1 MPIRSYRP
9 VRTIPR
15 AEHQRDIL
23 CRTMPESRTP
33 GPVVLRIRLGAT
45 LRRLREARGITA
57 QQAAEAIRASDS
69 KISRIELGRHG
80 AREIDVSDLLTL
92 YGVTDLAEREQLL
105 QLASD
110 ALARPWWQG
119 NVDIL
124 PAWFQS
130 YLGLEEAAETVQSYD
145 THFVPGLLQTADY
158 ASGLL
163 AQAHFSQKEIARFL
177 DLRAQRLERFATG
190 GGRLAAVIDEAVLRR
205 PVGGADIFGAQLEY
219 LAESSRRR
227 AITIRIRPFAAGAPL
242 SPAGFTILRFA
253 DEALPDAVY
262 TEQLTSASYVDRP
275 ADVSRYGST
284 MHLLV
289 NSSMPASQA
298 AAMIAEALARVS

>member
-1 MPIRSYRP
+1 
-9 VRTIPR
+9 
-15 AEHQRDIL
+15 
-23 CRTMPESRTP
+23 MPESRTP

-92 YGVTDLAEREQLL
+92 YGINDVAEREQLL

-110 ALARPWWQG
+110 ALARPWWQRHA
-119 NVDIL
+119 DIL

-158 ASGLL
+158 AAGLL
-163 AQAHFSQKEIARFL
+163 AQARFSQEETARFL
-177 DLRAQRLERFATG
+177 DLRAQRIERFAAG

-205 PVGGADIFGAQLEY
+205 PVGGNDVFVAQLEH
-219 LAESSRRR
+219 LVGSARRR

-253 DEALPDAVY
+253 DDALPDAIY

-275 ADVSRYGST
+275 AEVSRYAST
-284 MHLLV
+284 MDLLV
-289 NSSMPASQA
+289 NSSKPASQT
-298 AAMIAEALARVS
+298 AAMIAEALARIR

>member
-1 MPIRSYRP
+1 
-9 VRTIPR
+9 
-15 AEHQRDIL
+15 
-23 CRTMPESRTP
+23 MPESKTP

-57 QQAAEAIRASDS
+57 QQAAGAIRASDS

-92 YGVTDLAEREQLL
+92 YGVTDVAQREQLL

-110 ALARPWWQG
+110 ALARPWWHG
-119 NVDIL
+119 HADIL
-124 PAWFQS
+124 PTWFRS

-158 ASGLL
+158 AAGLL
-163 AQAHFSQKEIARFL
+163 AQADFSQDDIARL
-177 DLRAQRLERFATG
+177 LGLRHQRTERFAAG

-205 PVGGADIFGAQLEY
+205 PVGGKDVFAAQLEY
-219 LAESSRRR
+219 LGEASRRR

-253 DEALPDAVY
+253 DETLPDAVY

-275 ADVSRYGST
+275 ADVSRYAAT
-284 MHLLV
+284 MNLLV
-289 NSSMPASQA
+289 NTSKPASQT
-298 AAMIAEALARVS
+298 AAMIAEALARLG

>member
-1 MPIRSYRP
+1 
-9 VRTIPR
+9 
-15 AEHQRDIL
+15 
-23 CRTMPESRTP
+23 
-33 GPVVLRIRLGAT
+33 VVLRIRLGAT

-92 YGVTDLAEREQLL
+92 YGVTDPAEREPLL

-119 NVDIL
+119 NADIL

-130 YLGLEEAAETVQSYD
+130 YLGLEEAAETIQCYD

-163 AQAHFSQKEIARFL
+163 ARAHFSQDEIVRFL
-177 DLRAQRLERFATG
+177 DLRAQRLERFAAG
-190 GGRLAAVIDEAVLRR
+190 DGRLAAVIDEAVLRR
-205 PVGGADIFGAQLEY
+205 PVGGRDIFGAQLEY

-227 AITIRIRPFAAGAPL
+227 AITIRIRPFSAGAPL

-275 ADVSRYGST
+275 AEVSRYAST

-289 NSSMPASQA
+289 NSSVPASQTPPT
-298 AAMIAEALARVS
+298 IAEALARIG